1 MSTLSVESRR
11 VRLGSLAA
19 LASAASYGAG
29 SVVSSK
35 IVAEF
40 ASPMVVYSFSL
51 TFGTLIMA
59 ALFNRQAY
67 SDMVRAPRAAWLHMA
82 LAGVTG
88 AWGVAFFN
96 LALTDAPVVLVAPVA
111 GAYPLV
117 SILLAYVFLKKFER
131 VSKRTVLGAV
141 LVVTGV
147 ALVTLGR

>member
-11 VRLGSLAA
+11 VRLGSFAA
-19 LASAASYGAG
+19 LASAVSYGAG

-35 IVAEF
+35 IVSDF
-40 ASPMVVYSFSL
+40 ASPMVVSAFSL
-51 TFGTLIMA
+51 AFGTVIMA

-67 SDMVRAPRAAWLHMA
+67 DDMVRAPRAAWLYMA

-96 LALTDAPVVLVAPVA
+96 LALTDAPVVLVAPVS

-117 SILLAYVFLKKFER
+117 SILLAYVFLKKLER
-131 VSKRTVLGAV
+131 VSMRTLLGAV
-141 LVVTGV
+141 LVVAGV
-147 ALVTLGR
+147 ALVALGR